1 MNTKKPSKDSP
12 STKITSRKR
21 KASKKDI
28 FVEMEEVAYET
39 FNISKRKLK
48 SGQYLRDFLEQ
59 TSSPDEVQEAIRVTI
74 DALLDSISG
83 DLESLSAAS
92 LVPHPESDDKRAI
105 VRGPLSKKVVKKIL
119 EIFQKYP
126 PVVND
131 LLGSDEDIKVLD
143 TGIGFVVL
151 ENCQKDNYLIGIT
164 QQQEDVDELSRRLRH
179 VQKVVVKNT
188 LLLEDI

>member
-1 MNTKKPSKDSP
+1 MSTKKTSKESP
-12 STKITSRKR
+12 KSKVSSKKR
-21 KASKKDI
+21 KATKKDI
-28 FVEMEEVAYET
+28 FVEMEEVAYEALK
-39 FNISKRKLK
+39 IPKRKLK

-92 LVPHPESDDKRAI
+92 LVPHTESDDKRAI
-105 VRGPLSKKVVKKIL
+105 VRGPLSKDVVKQIL

-126 PVVND
+126 PVIND
-131 LLGSDEDIKVLD
+131 LLGSEDEVKFLD

-164 QQQEDVDELSRRLRH
+164 QQQEDVDELARRLRH
-179 VQKVVVKNT
+179 VQKVVNKNAM
-188 LLLEDI
+188 LLEEL

>member
-1 MNTKKPSKDSP
+1 MSKEKSP
-12 STKITSRKR
+12 KVTSKKR
-21 KASKKDI
+21 KTAKKDI

-39 FNISKRKLK
+39 MKIPKKKLK

-105 VRGPLSKKVVKKIL
+105 VRGPLSKEVVKKIL

-126 PVVND
+126 PVIND
-131 LLGSDEDIKVLD
+131 LLGSEEEVKFLD

-164 QQQEDVDELSRRLRH
+164 QQQKDVDELSRRLRH
-179 VQKVVVKNT
+179 VQKVVNKNAM
-188 LLLEDI
+188 LLEEI

>member
-1 MNTKKPSKDSP
+1 MSTKKPSKDSP
-12 STKITSRKR
+12 SSNITSRKR
-21 KASKKDI
+21 KATTKDI

-39 FNISKRKLK
+39 LQISKKKLK
-48 SGQYLRDFLEQ
+48 SGQYLRDFLDQ

-83 DLESLSAAS
+83 DLDSLSAAS

-105 VRGPLSKKVVKKIL
+105 VRGPLNKETVKKIL

-131 LLGSDEDIKVLD
+131 LLGSDEEIKVLD

-164 QQQEDVDELSRRLRH
+164 QNQKDVDELSRRLRH
-179 VQKVVVKNT
+179 VQNVVMKNT

>member
-1 MNTKKPSKDSP
+1 MSAKKTSKDSDSP
-12 STKITSRKR
+12 KVTSKKR
-21 KASKKDI
+21 KATKKDI

-39 FNISKRKLK
+39 LNISKRKLK

-83 DLESLSAAS
+83 DLQSLSSAS

-105 VRGPLSKKVVKKIL
+105 VRGPMSKEVVQKIL

-131 LLGSDEDIKVLD
+131 LLGSEDEVKFLD

-164 QQQEDVDELSRRLRH
+164 QQQKDVDELARRLRH
-179 VQKVVVKNT
+179 VQKVVNKNT

>member
-1 MNTKKPSKDSP
+1 MSTKKPSKDSDSP
-12 STKITSRKR
+12 KVTSKKR
-21 KASKKDI
+21 KETKKDI

-39 FNISKRKLK
+39 LNISRRKLRT
-48 SGQYLRDFLEQ
+48 GQYLRDFLEQ

-83 DLESLSAAS
+83 DLQSLSAAS
-92 LVPHPESDDKRAI
+92 LVPHPESVDKRAI
-105 VRGPLSKKVVKKIL
+105 VRGPLSKEVVQKIL

-126 PVVND
+126 PVIND
-131 LLGSDEDIKVLD
+131 LLGSEDEVKFLD

-164 QQQEDVDELSRRLRH
+164 QQQKDVDELARRLRH
-179 VQKVVVKNT
+179 VQKVVNKNT